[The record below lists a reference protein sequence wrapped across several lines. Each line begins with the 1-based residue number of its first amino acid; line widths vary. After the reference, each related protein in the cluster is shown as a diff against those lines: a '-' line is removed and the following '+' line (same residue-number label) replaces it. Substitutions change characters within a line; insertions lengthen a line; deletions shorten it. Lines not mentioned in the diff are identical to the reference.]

1 MFIVA
6 HRQDV
11 LNAVMIYTDKW
22 TKKTQSDQSH
32 KSHGYHLCSCNSDN
46 HIWRFEN
53 KYIVLL
59 TVKKCFLNNKGE
71 KIAET
76 RFETHSFLDGYF
88 DMWRKEIS
96 IKIKGNIF
104 PSDFFVNILMEHF
117 DLIWKILTSLC
128 CDVSVRLPSNANP
141 YKETGRILH
150 SKWLWVQIRAVFCKL
165 SRVNGRLGDQGES
178 ISLYEVKYL
187 VPPFKDWNIFSN
199 MALND
204 YYLPSDLYSLVNHAA
219 QNSVFA
225 VTS

>member
-1 MFIVA
+1 M
-6 HRQDV
+6 
-11 LNAVMIYTDKW
+11 
-22 TKKTQSDQSH
+22 
-32 KSHGYHLCSCNSDN
+32 
-46 HIWRFEN
+46 
-53 KYIVLL
+53 
-59 TVKKCFLNNKGE
+59 FLNSKGE
-71 KIAET
+71 KTAET
-76 RFETHSFLDGYF
+76 RFETHSFLDGHF

-96 IKIKGNIF
+96 IKMKGNIF

-150 SKWLWVQIRAVFCKL
+150 LKWLWIQIRAIFCKL

-204 YYLPSDLYSLVNHAA
+204 YYLPSDLYSLVNMQHKTLFLLWPAKA
-219 QNSVFA
+219 PIDVSWFVIFLSSLLWFLYWTFFISLPPCSRSNGLPGVFHTHLYSHYIHQNHQCWKS
-225 VTS
+225 